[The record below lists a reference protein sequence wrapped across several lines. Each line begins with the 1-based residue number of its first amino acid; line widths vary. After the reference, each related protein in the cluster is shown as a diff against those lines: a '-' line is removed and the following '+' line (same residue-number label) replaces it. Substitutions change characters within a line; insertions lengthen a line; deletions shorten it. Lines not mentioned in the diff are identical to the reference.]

1 MKRASIALEDDPAS
15 HGLTLGTC
23 IRLRRKMLGLSQEQ
37 LAERMSTGMRYVR
50 QTEVSRLE
58 LDKVS
63 LPRRDRLE
71 ALARALDLPLGE
83 LLSLSGWNARKAPDR
98 QSPDMNT
105 YNRSKQPLSPRH

>member
-1 MKRASIALEDDPAS
+1 MKRADVALKDDHES
-15 HGLTLGTC
+15 LGLTLGTC

-83 LLSLSGWNARKAPDR
+83 LLSLSGWNARRAPDR
-98 QSPDMNT
+98 QPSGMSS
-105 YNRSKQPLSPRH
+105 YEKSEQPLSPRH